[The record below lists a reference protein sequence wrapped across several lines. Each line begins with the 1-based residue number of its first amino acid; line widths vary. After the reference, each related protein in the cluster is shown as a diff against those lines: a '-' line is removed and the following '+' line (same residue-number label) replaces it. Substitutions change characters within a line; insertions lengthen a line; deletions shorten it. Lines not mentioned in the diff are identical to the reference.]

1 MRKYVLISSLSIIG
15 LIILILIYLNVF
27 GIKTNKFNDLIN
39 AKIREIDP
47 KISLKLN
54 NIHFKLNLSEITIKI
69 NTKNTKV
76 YIDNEF
82 IDLTDININLDLIRF
97 IKNDNSIKK
106 IKIITQENSIKNI
119 TNFLNSYK
127 FDIPRFVIFNQIES
141 GNIQAIGNVYFDLKN
156 NNNFTYEITGEIKD
170 TNLNL
175 FNKTYVSNIN
185 FNFNIKDQIFDFD
198 NINLKYDNIDFQSK
212 KISITNIGKNFEVK
226 GDLKN
231 KKGLIKPNTFSKL
244 FNFNLDFLEEK
255 EILMET
261 ENKFSFQIDEKHNVK
276 DLSINSNLKF
286 DKLYFNKT
294 YQNLIFLEDGI
305 VEASF
310 YDKDFTILIDSKYS
324 LLNEKYN
331 NKENENNIKL
341 NIIKEN
347 DKDINVESIIKNKKT
362 KINSKEFTK
371 YFQFDKKFFKD
382 QEIIFGSDSRAS
394 FKIDKNNK
402 IKNLKIE
409 SILNFDKIKID
420 YTSNR
425 LKKRIPNYNNQ
436 IFLSSDHL
444 ELDYSKNKTQIK
456 AKGKYSFNDNFDNFE
471 INIVKEKDKFDF
483 ESYIDLN
490 GNLIIIDEI
499 DYKKEKDLSS
509 TVNVK
514 TNYKKNNDFEFED
527 IILLAGKDKIVLSNL
542 ILSRN
547 FKVKD
552 IDKIELNYLNNNGK
566 QNYIK
571 IFKSKQ
577 NYELIGDH
585 FDGKLLIENLLK
597 GDSNNTFLKIF
608 NNLNSEIILNLDKLY
623 VDNQSYLEK
632 IEGKLIVKNNRIQSG
647 KIDALL
653 NRKNKFSLNLKT
665 NSKNEKITNLFIE
678 KPSPFI
684 NNYKFIKGFDEGNLI
699 YDSIE
704 KNGSSKSTLKI
715 HDFKVKEVP
724 LLAKLLTLASLPALQ
739 GVADLL
745 TGEGIRFDEL
755 EMEYESN
762 NNTTTIREMYAIGPA
777 ISVLMEGYIEKDKLT
792 SLRGTLVPATIIN
805 KIISKIPLLGNILIG
820 QKTGEGV
827 FGVSFKIKGHPNN
840 LKTTV
845 NPVKTLTPRFITRT
859 LEKLKRN

>member
-1 MRKYVLISSLSIIG
+1 MRKYILISSLSIIG
-15 LIILILIYLNVF
+15 LIILILIYLSVY

-39 AKIREIDP
+39 VKIKEIDP

-54 NIHFKLNLSEITIKI
+54 NVYFKLNLSEKTIKI
-69 NTKNTKV
+69 NIKNTKV

-82 IDLTDININLDLIRF
+82 IDLSDIDINLDLIKF
-97 IKNDNSIKK
+97 IRNDNSIKK
-106 IKIITQENSIKNI
+106 IKIISKENSIKNI

-127 FDIPRFVIFNQIES
+127 FNIPRFVIFNQIES
-141 GNIQAIGNVYFDLKN
+141 GNIQAIGNVYFDPKN
-156 NNNFTYEITGEIKD
+156 KNNFTYEITGEIKD

-244 FNFNLDFLEEK
+244 FNFNLDFLEKK

-261 ENKFSFQIDEKHNVK
+261 ENEFSFK
-276 DLSINSNLKF
+276 INSNRSIKDLNLKSRLKF
-286 DKLYFNKT
+286 DEIFSNKK
-294 YQNLIFLEDGI
+294 YQDLIYLEDGVI
-305 VEASF
+305 ETEYSNNNLSIQ
-310 YDKDFTILIDSKYS
+310 ILSKYS
-324 LLNEKYN
+324 FLNEKYN

-341 NIIKEN
+341 NIKKEN
-347 DKDINVESIIKNKKT
+347 DKDINVESFIKNKKT

-371 YFQFDKKFFKD
+371 YFQFEKKFFKN

-394 FKIDKNNK
+394 FKIDKTNK

-444 ELDYSKNKTQIK
+444 ELDYSKNKTEIK

-490 GNLIIIDEI
+490 GSLIIIDEI

-509 TVNVK
+509 TVKVK

-684 NNYKFIKGFDEGNLI
+684 KNYKFIKGFDEGNLV
-699 YDSIE
+699 YDSID
-704 KNGSSKSTLKI
+704 KNGFSKSTLKI
-715 HDFKVKEVP
+715 YDFKVKEVP
-724 LLAKLLTLASLPALQ
+724 LLAKLLTLASLQ
-739 GVADLL
+739 GIADLL
-745 TGEGIRFDEL
+745 TGEGIRFDEF
-755 EMEYESN
+755 EMDYESSKN
-762 NNTTTIREMYAIGPA
+762 LTTIKEMYAIGPA
-777 ISVLMEGYIEKDKLT
+777 ISILMEGYIEKDKLT
-792 SLRGTLVPATIIN
+792 SLRGTLVPATTIN
-805 KIISKIPLLGNILIG
+805 KRISKIPLLGNILIG
-820 QKTGEGV
+820 KKVGEGV
-827 FGVSFKIKGHPNN
+827 FGVSFKIKGQPKN

>member
-1 MRKYVLISSLSIIG
+1 
-15 LIILILIYLNVF
+15 
-27 GIKTNKFNDLIN
+27 
-39 AKIREIDP
+39 
-47 KISLKLN
+47 
-54 NIHFKLNLSEITIKI
+54 
-69 NTKNTKV
+69 
-76 YIDNEF
+76 
-82 IDLTDININLDLIRF
+82 
-97 IKNDNSIKK
+97 
-106 IKIITQENSIKNI
+106 
-119 TNFLNSYK
+119 
-127 FDIPRFVIFNQIES
+127 
-141 GNIQAIGNVYFDLKN
+141 
-156 NNNFTYEITGEIKD
+156 
-170 TNLNL
+170 
-175 FNKTYVSNIN
+175 
-185 FNFNIKDQIFDFD
+185 
-198 NINLKYDNIDFQSK
+198 
-212 KISITNIGKNFEVK
+212 
-226 GDLKN
+226 
-231 KKGLIKPNTFSKL
+231 
-244 FNFNLDFLEEK
+244 LEKK
-255 EILMET
+255 EILMDT
-261 ENKFSFQIDEKHNVK
+261 ENEFSFK
-276 DLSINSNLKF
+276 INSNRSIKDLNLKSRLKF
-286 DKLYFNKT
+286 DEIFSNKI
-294 YQNLIFLEDGI
+294 YQDLIYLKDGVIETEYSHNNLSIQ
-305 VEASF
+305 
-310 YDKDFTILIDSKYS
+310 ILSKYS
-324 LLNEKYN
+324 FLNEKYN

-341 NIIKEN
+341 NIKKEN
-347 DKDINVESIIKNKKT
+347 DKDINVESFIKNKKT

-371 YFQFDKKFFKD
+371 YFQFEKKFFKN

-394 FKIDKNNK
+394 FKIDKTNK

-490 GNLIIIDEI
+490 GSLIIIDEI

-527 IILLAGKDKIVLSNL
+527 IILLAGKDKIALSNL

-684 NNYKFIKGFDEGNLI
+684 KNYKFIKGFDEGNLV
-699 YDSIE
+699 YDSID
-704 KNGSSKSTLKI
+704 KYGFSKSTLKI
-715 HDFKVKEVP
+715 YDFKVKEVP
-724 LLAKLLTLASLPALQ
+724 LLAKLLTLASLQ
-739 GVADLL
+739 GIADLL
-745 TGEGIRFDEL
+745 TGEGIRFDEF
-755 EMEYESN
+755 EMDYESSKN
-762 NNTTTIREMYAIGPA
+762 LTTIKEMYAIGPA
-777 ISVLMEGYIEKDKLT
+777 ISILMEGYIEKDKLT
-792 SLRGTLVPATIIN
+792 SLRGTLVPATTIN
-805 KIISKIPLLGNILIG
+805 KRISKIPLLGNILIG
-820 QKTGEGV
+820 KKVGEGV
-827 FGVSFKIKGHPNN
+827 FGVSFKIKGQPKN

>member
-1 MRKYVLISSLSIIG
+1 MRKYILISSLSIIG
-15 LIILILIYLNVF
+15 LFILILIYLSVY

-39 AKIREIDP
+39 VKIKEIDP

-54 NIHFKLNLSEITIKI
+54 NVYFKLNLSEKTIKI
-69 NTKNTKV
+69 NIKNTKV

-82 IDLTDININLDLIRF
+82 IDLSDIDINLDLIKF
-97 IKNDNSIKK
+97 IRNDNSIKK
-106 IKIITQENSIKNI
+106 IKIISKENSIKNI

-127 FDIPRFVIFNQIES
+127 FNIPRFVIFNQIES
-141 GNIQAIGNVYFDLKN
+141 GNIQAIGNVYFDPKN
-156 NNNFTYEITGEIKD
+156 KNNFTYEITGEIKD

-185 FNFNIKDQIFDFD
+185 LNFNIKDHTFDFD

-261 ENKFSFQIDEKHNVK
+261 ENEFSFK
-276 DLSINSNLKF
+276 INSNRSIKDLNLKSRLKF
-286 DKLYFNKT
+286 DEIFSNKI
-294 YQNLIFLEDGI
+294 YQDLIYLEDGVI
-305 VEASF
+305 ETEYSNNNLSIQ
-310 YDKDFTILIDSKYS
+310 ILSKYS
-324 LLNEKYN
+324 FLNEKYN

-341 NIIKEN
+341 NIKKEN
-347 DKDINVESIIKNKKT
+347 DKDINVESFIKNKKT

-371 YFQFDKKFFKD
+371 YFQFEKKFFKN

-394 FKIDKNNK
+394 FKIDKTNK

-490 GNLIIIDEI
+490 GSLIIIDEI

-509 TVNVK
+509 TVKVK

-684 NNYKFIKGFDEGNLI
+684 KNYKFIKGFDKGNLV
-699 YDSIE
+699 YDSID
-704 KNGSSKSTLKI
+704 KNGFSKSTLKI
-715 HDFKVKEVP
+715 YDFKVKEVP
-724 LLAKLLTLASLPALQ
+724 LLAKLLTLASLQ
-739 GVADLL
+739 GIADLL
-745 TGEGIRFDEL
+745 TGEGIRFDEF
-755 EMEYESN
+755 EMDYESSKN
-762 NNTTTIREMYAIGPA
+762 LTTIKEMYAIGPA
-777 ISVLMEGYIEKDKLT
+777 ISILMEGYIEKDKLT
-792 SLRGTLVPATIIN
+792 SLRGTLVPATTIN
-805 KIISKIPLLGNILIG
+805 KRISKIPLLGNILIG
-820 QKTGEGV
+820 KKVGEGV
-827 FGVSFKIKGHPNN
+827 FGVSFKIKGQPKN

>member
-1 MRKYVLISSLSIIG
+1 MRKYILISSLSIIG
-15 LIILILIYLNVF
+15 LFILILIYLSVY
-27 GIKTNKFNDLIN
+27 GIKTNKFNNLIN
-39 AKIREIDP
+39 VKIKEIDP

-54 NIHFKLNLSEITIKI
+54 NVYFKLNLSEKTIKI
-69 NTKNTKV
+69 NIKNTKV

-82 IDLTDININLDLIRF
+82 IDLSDIDINLDLIKF
-97 IKNDNSIKK
+97 IRNDNSIKK
-106 IKIITQENSIKNI
+106 IKIISKENSIKNI

-127 FDIPRFVIFNQIES
+127 FNIPRFVIFNQIES
-141 GNIQAIGNVYFDLKN
+141 GNIQAIGNVYFDPKN
-156 NNNFTYEITGEIKD
+156 KNNFTYEITGEIKD

-185 FNFNIKDQIFDFD
+185 LNFNIKDHTFDFD

-244 FNFNLDFLEEK
+244 FNFNLDFLEKK

-261 ENKFSFQIDEKHNVK
+261 ENEFSFK
-276 DLSINSNLKF
+276 INSNRSIKDLNLKSRLKF
-286 DKLYFNKT
+286 DEIFSNKK
-294 YQNLIFLEDGI
+294 YQDLIYLEDGVI
-305 VEASF
+305 ETEYSNNNLSIQ
-310 YDKDFTILIDSKYS
+310 ILSKYS
-324 LLNEKYN
+324 FLNEKYN

-341 NIIKEN
+341 NIKKEN
-347 DKDINVESIIKNKKT
+347 DKDINVESFIKNKKT

-371 YFQFDKKFFKD
+371 YFQFEKKFFKN

-394 FKIDKNNK
+394 FKIDKTNK

-490 GNLIIIDEI
+490 GSLIIIDEI

-509 TVNVK
+509 TVKVK

-684 NNYKFIKGFDEGNLI
+684 KNYKFIKGFDEGNLV
-699 YDSIE
+699 YDSID
-704 KNGSSKSTLKI
+704 KNGFSKSTLKI
-715 HDFKVKEVP
+715 YDFKVKEVP
-724 LLAKLLTLASLPALQ
+724 LLAKLLTLASLQ
-739 GVADLL
+739 GIADLL
-745 TGEGIRFDEL
+745 TGEGIRFDEF
-755 EMEYESN
+755 EMDYESSKN
-762 NNTTTIREMYAIGPA
+762 LTTIKEMYAIGPA
-777 ISVLMEGYIEKDKLT
+777 ISILMEGYIEKDKLT
-792 SLRGTLVPATIIN
+792 SLRGTLVPATTIN
-805 KIISKIPLLGNILIG
+805 KRISKIPLLGNILIG
-820 QKTGEGV
+820 KKVGEGV
-827 FGVSFKIKGHPNN
+827 FGVSFKIKGQPKN

>member
-1 MRKYVLISSLSIIG
+1 MRKYILISSLSIIG
-15 LIILILIYLNVF
+15 LFILILIYLSVY
-27 GIKTNKFNDLIN
+27 GIKTNKFNNLIN
-39 AKIREIDP
+39 VKIKEIDP

-54 NIHFKLNLSEITIKI
+54 NVYFKLNLSEKTIKI
-69 NTKNTKV
+69 NIKNTKV

-82 IDLTDININLDLIRF
+82 IDLSDIDINLDF
-97 IKNDNSIKK
+97 IKFIRNDHSIKK
-106 IKIITQENSIKNI
+106 IKIISKENSIKNI

-127 FDIPRFVIFNQIES
+127 FNIPRFVIFNQIES
-141 GNIQAIGNVYFDLKN
+141 GNIQAIGNVYFDPKN
-156 NNNFTYEITGEIKD
+156 KNNFTYEITGEIRD

-185 FNFNIKDQIFDFD
+185 LNFNIKDHTFDFD

-244 FNFNLDFLEEK
+244 FNFNLDFLEKK

-261 ENKFSFQIDEKHNVK
+261 ENEFSFK
-276 DLSINSNLKF
+276 INSNRSIKDLNLKSRLKF
-286 DKLYFNKT
+286 DEIFSNKI
-294 YQNLIFLEDGI
+294 YQDLIYLEDGVI
-305 VEASF
+305 ETEYSNNNLSIQ
-310 YDKDFTILIDSKYS
+310 ILSKYS
-324 LLNEKYN
+324 FLNEKYN

-341 NIIKEN
+341 NIKKEN
-347 DKDINVESIIKNKKT
+347 DKDINVESFIKNKKT

-371 YFQFDKKFFKD
+371 YFQFEKKFFKN

-394 FKIDKNNK
+394 FKIDKTNK

-444 ELDYSKNKTQIK
+444 ELDYSKNKTEIK

-490 GNLIIIDEI
+490 GSLIIIDEI

-527 IILLAGKDKIVLSNL
+527 IILLAGKDKIALSNL

-684 NNYKFIKGFDEGNLI
+684 KNYKFIKGFDEGNLV
-699 YDSIE
+699 YDSID
-704 KNGSSKSTLKI
+704 KNGFSKSTLKI
-715 HDFKVKEVP
+715 YDFKVKEVP
-724 LLAKLLTLASLPALQ
+724 LLAKLLTLASLQ
-739 GVADLL
+739 GIADLL
-745 TGEGIRFDEL
+745 TGEGIRFDEF
-755 EMEYESN
+755 EMDYESSKN
-762 NNTTTIREMYAIGPA
+762 LTTIKEMYAIGPA
-777 ISVLMEGYIEKDKLT
+777 ISILMEGYIEKDKLT
-792 SLRGTLVPATIIN
+792 SLRGTLVPATTIN
-805 KIISKIPLLGNILIG
+805 KRISKIPLLGNILIG
-820 QKTGEGV
+820 KKVGEGV
-827 FGVSFKIKGHPNN
+827 FGVSFKIKGQPKN

>member
-1 MRKYVLISSLSIIG
+1 MRKYILISSLSIIG
-15 LIILILIYLNVF
+15 LIILILIYLSVY

-39 AKIREIDP
+39 VKIKEIDP

-54 NIHFKLNLSEITIKI
+54 NVYFKLNLSEKTIKI
-69 NTKNTKV
+69 NIKNTKV

-82 IDLTDININLDLIRF
+82 IDLSDIDINLDLIKF
-97 IKNDNSIKK
+97 IRNDHSIKK
-106 IKIITQENSIKNI
+106 IKIISKENSIKNI

-127 FDIPRFVIFNQIES
+127 FNIPRFVIFNQIES
-141 GNIQAIGNVYFDLKN
+141 GNIQAIGNVYFDPKN
-156 NNNFTYEITGEIKD
+156 KNNFTYEITGEIKD

-185 FNFNIKDQIFDFD
+185 LNFNIKDHTFDFD

-244 FNFNLDFLEEK
+244 FNFNLDFLEKK

-261 ENKFSFQIDEKHNVK
+261 ENEFSFK
-276 DLSINSNLKF
+276 INSNRSIKDLNLKSRLKF
-286 DKLYFNKT
+286 DEIFSNKI
-294 YQNLIFLEDGI
+294 YQDLIYLEDGVI
-305 VEASF
+305 ETEYSNNNLSIQ
-310 YDKDFTILIDSKYS
+310 ILSKYS
-324 LLNEKYN
+324 FLNEKYN

-341 NIIKEN
+341 NIKKEN
-347 DKDINVESIIKNKKT
+347 DKDINVESFIKNKKT

-371 YFQFDKKFFKD
+371 YFQFEKKFFKN

-394 FKIDKNNK
+394 FKIDKTNK

-490 GNLIIIDEI
+490 GSLIIIDEI

-509 TVNVK
+509 TVKVK

-684 NNYKFIKGFDEGNLI
+684 KNYKFIKGFDEGNLV
-699 YDSIE
+699 YDSID
-704 KNGSSKSTLKI
+704 KNGFSKSTLKI
-715 HDFKVKEVP
+715 YDFKVKEVP
-724 LLAKLLTLASLPALQ
+724 LLAKLLTLASLQ
-739 GVADLL
+739 GIADLL
-745 TGEGIRFDEL
+745 TGEGIRFDEF
-755 EMEYESN
+755 EMDYESSKN
-762 NNTTTIREMYAIGPA
+762 LTTIKEMYAIGPA

>member
-1 MRKYVLISSLSIIG
+1 MRKYILISSLSIIG
-15 LIILILIYLNVF
+15 LFILILIYLSVY
-27 GIKTNKFNDLIN
+27 GIKTNKFNNLIN
-39 AKIREIDP
+39 VKIKEIDP

-54 NIHFKLNLSEITIKI
+54 NVYFKLNLSEKTIKI
-69 NTKNTKV
+69 NIKNTKV

-82 IDLTDININLDLIRF
+82 IDLSDIDINLDF
-97 IKNDNSIKK
+97 IKFIRNDHSIKK
-106 IKIITQENSIKNI
+106 IKIISKENSIKNI

-127 FDIPRFVIFNQIES
+127 FNIPRFVIFNQIES
-141 GNIQAIGNVYFDLKN
+141 GNIQAIGNVYFDPKN
-156 NNNFTYEITGEIKD
+156 KNNFTYEITGEIRD

-185 FNFNIKDQIFDFD
+185 LNFNIKDHTFDFD

-244 FNFNLDFLEEK
+244 FNFNLDFLEKK

-261 ENKFSFQIDEKHNVK
+261 ENEFSFK
-276 DLSINSNLKF
+276 INSNRSIKDLNLKSRLKF
-286 DKLYFNKT
+286 DEIFSNKI
-294 YQNLIFLEDGI
+294 YQDLIYLEDGVI
-305 VEASF
+305 ETEYSNNNLSIQ
-310 YDKDFTILIDSKYS
+310 ILSKYS
-324 LLNEKYN
+324 FLNEKYN

-341 NIIKEN
+341 NIKKEN
-347 DKDINVESIIKNKKT
+347 DRDINVESFIKNKKT

-371 YFQFDKKFFKD
+371 YFQFEKKFFKN

-394 FKIDKNNK
+394 FKIDKTNK

-490 GNLIIIDEI
+490 GSLIIIDEI

-509 TVNVK
+509 TVKVK

-684 NNYKFIKGFDEGNLI
+684 KNYKFIKGFDEGNLV
-699 YDSIE
+699 YDSID
-704 KNGSSKSTLKI
+704 KNGFSKSTLKI
-715 HDFKVKEVP
+715 YDFKVKEVP
-724 LLAKLLTLASLPALQ
+724 LLAKLLTLASLQ
-739 GVADLL
+739 GIADLL
-745 TGEGIRFDEL
+745 TGEGIRFDEF
-755 EMEYESN
+755 EMDYESSKN
-762 NNTTTIREMYAIGPA
+762 LTTIKEMYAIGPA
-777 ISVLMEGYIEKDKLT
+777 ISILMEGYIEKDKLT
-792 SLRGTLVPATIIN
+792 SLRGTLVPATTIN
-805 KIISKIPLLGNILIG
+805 KRISKIPLLGNILIG
-820 QKTGEGV
+820 KKVGEGV
-827 FGVSFKIKGHPNN
+827 FGVSFKIKGPPKN

>member
-1 MRKYVLISSLSIIG
+1 MRKYILISSLSIIG
-15 LIILILIYLNVF
+15 LFILILIYLSVY
-27 GIKTNKFNDLIN
+27 GIKTNKFNNLIN
-39 AKIREIDP
+39 VKIKEIDP

-54 NIHFKLNLSEITIKI
+54 NVYFKLNLSEKTIKI
-69 NTKNTKV
+69 NIKNTKV

-82 IDLTDININLDLIRF
+82 IDLSDIDINLDF
-97 IKNDNSIKK
+97 IKFIRNDHSIKK
-106 IKIITQENSIKNI
+106 IKIISKENSIKNI

-127 FDIPRFVIFNQIES
+127 FNIPRFVIFNQIES
-141 GNIQAIGNVYFDLKN
+141 GNIQAIGNVYFDPKN
-156 NNNFTYEITGEIKD
+156 KNNFTYEITGEIKD

-244 FNFNLDFLEEK
+244 FNFNLDFLEKK

-261 ENKFSFQIDEKHNVK
+261 ENEFSFK
-276 DLSINSNLKF
+276 INSNRSIKDLNLKSRLKF
-286 DKLYFNKT
+286 DEIFSNKI
-294 YQNLIFLEDGI
+294 YQDLIYLEDGVI
-305 VEASF
+305 ETEYSNNNLSIQ
-310 YDKDFTILIDSKYS
+310 ILSKYS
-324 LLNEKYN
+324 FLNEKYN

-341 NIIKEN
+341 NIKKEN
-347 DKDINVESIIKNKKT
+347 DKDINVESFIKNKKT

-371 YFQFDKKFFKD
+371 YFQFEKKFFKN

-394 FKIDKNNK
+394 FKIDKTNK

-490 GNLIIIDEI
+490 GSLIIIDEI

-509 TVNVK
+509 TVKVK

-684 NNYKFIKGFDEGNLI
+684 KNYKFIKGFDEGNLV
-699 YDSIE
+699 YDSID
-704 KNGSSKSTLKI
+704 KYGFSKSTLKI
-715 HDFKVKEVP
+715 YDFKVKEVP
-724 LLAKLLTLASLPALQ
+724 LLAKLLTLASLQ
-739 GVADLL
+739 GIADLL
-745 TGEGIRFDEL
+745 TGEGIRFDEF
-755 EMEYESN
+755 EMDYESSKN
-762 NNTTTIREMYAIGPA
+762 LTTIKEMYAIGPA
-777 ISVLMEGYIEKDKLT
+777 ISILMEGYIEKDKLT
-792 SLRGTLVPATIIN
+792 SLRGTLVPATTIN
-805 KIISKIPLLGNILIG
+805 KRISKIPLLGNILIG
-820 QKTGEGV
+820 KKVGEGV
-827 FGVSFKIKGHPNN
+827 FGVSFKIKGQPKN

>member
-1 MRKYVLISSLSIIG
+1 MRKYILISSLSIIG
-15 LIILILIYLNVF
+15 LFILILIYLSVY
-27 GIKTNKFNDLIN
+27 GIKTNKFNNLIN
-39 AKIREIDP
+39 VKIKEIDP

-54 NIHFKLNLSEITIKI
+54 NVYFKLNLSEKTIKI
-69 NTKNTKV
+69 NIKNTKV

-82 IDLTDININLDLIRF
+82 IDLSDIDINLDF
-97 IKNDNSIKK
+97 IKFIRNDHSIKK
-106 IKIITQENSIKNI
+106 IKIISKENSIKNI

-127 FDIPRFVIFNQIES
+127 FNIPRFVIFNQIES
-141 GNIQAIGNVYFDLKN
+141 GNIQAIGNVYFDPKN
-156 NNNFTYEITGEIKD
+156 KNNFTYEITGEIKD

-185 FNFNIKDQIFDFD
+185 LNFNIKDHTFDFD

-244 FNFNLDFLEEK
+244 FNFNLDFLEKK

-261 ENKFSFQIDEKHNVK
+261 ENEFSFK
-276 DLSINSNLKF
+276 INSNRSIKDLNLKSRLKF
-286 DKLYFNKT
+286 DEIFSNKI
-294 YQNLIFLEDGI
+294 YQDLIYLEDGVI
-305 VEASF
+305 ETEYSNNNLSIQ
-310 YDKDFTILIDSKYS
+310 ILSKYS
-324 LLNEKYN
+324 FLNEKYN

-341 NIIKEN
+341 NIKKEN
-347 DKDINVESIIKNKKT
+347 DKDINVESFIKNKKT

-371 YFQFDKKFFKD
+371 YFQFEKKFFKN

-394 FKIDKNNK
+394 FKIDKTNK

-490 GNLIIIDEI
+490 GSLIIIDEI

-509 TVNVK
+509 TVKVK

-527 IILLAGKDKIVLSNL
+527 IILLAGKDKIALSNL

-632 IEGKLIVKNNRIQSG
+632 IEGQLIVKNNRIQSG

-684 NNYKFIKGFDEGNLI
+684 KNYKFIKGFDEGNLV
-699 YDSIE
+699 YDSID
-704 KNGSSKSTLKI
+704 KNGFSKSTLKI
-715 HDFKVKEVP
+715 YDFKVKEVP
-724 LLAKLLTLASLPALQ
+724 LLAKLLTLASLQ
-739 GVADLL
+739 GIADLL
-745 TGEGIRFDEL
+745 TGEGIRFDEF
-755 EMEYESN
+755 EMDYESSKN
-762 NNTTTIREMYAIGPA
+762 LTTIKEMYAIGPA
-777 ISVLMEGYIEKDKLT
+777 ISILMEGYIEKDKLT
-792 SLRGTLVPATIIN
+792 SLRGTLVPATTIN
-805 KIISKIPLLGNILIG
+805 KTISKIPLLGNILVGKKI
-820 QKTGEGV
+820 GEGV
-827 FGVSFKIKGHPNN
+827 FGVSFKIKGPPKN

>member
-1 MRKYVLISSLSIIG
+1 MRKYILISSLSIIG
-15 LIILILIYLNVF
+15 LFILILIYLNVY

-69 NTKNTKV
+69 NIKNTKV

-82 IDLTDININLDLIRF
+82 IDLSDIDINLDF
-97 IKNDNSIKK
+97 IKFIRNDHSIKK
-106 IKIITQENSIKNI
+106 IKIISKENSIKNI

-127 FDIPRFVIFNQIES
+127 FNIPRFVIFNQIES
-141 GNIQAIGNVYFDLKN
+141 GNIQAIGNVYFDPKN
-156 NNNFTYEITGEIKD
+156 KNNFTYEITGEIRD

-185 FNFNIKDQIFDFD
+185 LNFNIKDHTFDFD

-244 FNFNLDFLEEK
+244 FNFNLDFLEKK

-261 ENKFSFQIDEKHNVK
+261 ENEFSFK
-276 DLSINSNLKF
+276 INSNRSIKDLNLKSRLKF
-286 DKLYFNKT
+286 DEIFSNKI
-294 YQNLIFLEDGI
+294 YQDLIYLEDGVI
-305 VEASF
+305 ETEYSNNNLSIQ
-310 YDKDFTILIDSKYS
+310 ILSKYS
-324 LLNEKYN
+324 FLNEKYN

-341 NIIKEN
+341 NIKKEN
-347 DKDINVESIIKNKKT
+347 DKDINVESFIKNKKT

-371 YFQFDKKFFKD
+371 YFQFEKKFFKN

-394 FKIDKNNK
+394 FKIDKTNK

-490 GNLIIIDEI
+490 GSLIIIDEI

-509 TVNVK
+509 TVKVK

-527 IILLAGKDKIVLSNL
+527 IILLAGKDKIALSNL

-632 IEGKLIVKNNRIQSG
+632 IEGQLIVKNNRIQSG

-684 NNYKFIKGFDEGNLI
+684 KNYKFIKGFDEGNLV
-699 YDSIE
+699 YDSID
-704 KNGSSKSTLKI
+704 KNGFSKSTLI
-715 HDFKVKEVP
+715 IYDFKVKEVP
-724 LLAKLLTLASLPALQ
+724 LLAKLLTLASLQ
-739 GVADLL
+739 GIADLL
-745 TGEGIRFDEL
+745 TGEGIRFDEF
-755 EMEYESN
+755 EMDYESSKN
-762 NNTTTIREMYAIGPA
+762 LTTIKEMYAIGPA
-777 ISVLMEGYIEKDKLT
+777 ISILMEGYIEKDKLT
-792 SLRGTLVPATIIN
+792 SLRGTLVPATTIN
-805 KIISKIPLLGNILIG
+805 KRISKIPLLGNILIG
-820 QKTGEGV
+820 KKVGEGV
-827 FGVSFKIKGHPNN
+827 FGVSFKIKGQPKN

-859 LEKLKRN
+859 LEKLKKN

>member
-1 MRKYVLISSLSIIG
+1 MRKYILISSLSIIG
-15 LIILILIYLNVF
+15 LFILILIYLSVY
-27 GIKTNKFNDLIN
+27 GIKTNKFNNLIN
-39 AKIREIDP
+39 VKIKEIDP

-54 NIHFKLNLSEITIKI
+54 NVYFKLNLSEKTIKI
-69 NTKNTKV
+69 NIKNTKV

-82 IDLTDININLDLIRF
+82 IDLSDIDINLDLIKF
-97 IKNDNSIKK
+97 IRNDNSIKK
-106 IKIITQENSIKNI
+106 IKIISQENSIKNI

-127 FDIPRFVIFNQIES
+127 FNIPRFVIFNQIES
-141 GNIQAIGNVYFDLKN
+141 GNIQAIGNVYFDPKN
-156 NNNFTYEITGEIKD
+156 KNNFTYEITGEIKD

-185 FNFNIKDQIFDFD
+185 LNFNIKDHTFDFD

-244 FNFNLDFLEEK
+244 FNFNLDFLEKK

-261 ENKFSFQIDEKHNVK
+261 ENEFSFK
-276 DLSINSNLKF
+276 INSNRSIKDLNLKSRLKF
-286 DKLYFNKT
+286 DEIFSNKI
-294 YQNLIFLEDGI
+294 YQDLIYLEDGVI
-305 VEASF
+305 ETEYSNNNLSIQ
-310 YDKDFTILIDSKYS
+310 ILSKYS
-324 LLNEKYN
+324 FLNEKYN

-341 NIIKEN
+341 NIKKEN
-347 DKDINVESIIKNKKT
+347 DKDINVESFIKNKKT

-371 YFQFDKKFFKD
+371 YFQFEKKFFKN

-394 FKIDKNNK
+394 FKIDKTNK

-490 GNLIIIDEI
+490 GSLIIIDEI

-509 TVNVK
+509 TVKVK

-684 NNYKFIKGFDEGNLI
+684 KNYKFIKGFDEGNLV
-699 YDSIE
+699 YDSID
-704 KNGSSKSTLKI
+704 KNGFSKSTLKI
-715 HDFKVKEVP
+715 YDFKVKEVP
-724 LLAKLLTLASLPALQ
+724 LLAKLLTLASLQ
-739 GVADLL
+739 GIADLL
-745 TGEGIRFDEL
+745 TGEGIRFDEF
-755 EMEYESN
+755 EMDYESSKN
-762 NNTTTIREMYAIGPA
+762 LTTIKEMYAIGPA
-777 ISVLMEGYIEKDKLT
+777 ISILMEGYIEKDKLT
-792 SLRGTLVPATIIN
+792 SLRGTLVPATTIN
-805 KIISKIPLLGNILIG
+805 KRISKIPLLGNILIG
-820 QKTGEGV
+820 KKVGEGV
-827 FGVSFKIKGHPNN
+827 FGVSFKIKGQPKN

-845 NPVKTLTPRFITRT
+845 NPIKTLTPRFITRT

>member
-1 MRKYVLISSLSIIG
+1 MRKYILISSLSIIG
-15 LIILILIYLNVF
+15 LFILILIYLSVY
-27 GIKTNKFNDLIN
+27 GIKTNKFNNLIN
-39 AKIREIDP
+39 VKIKEIDP

-54 NIHFKLNLSEITIKI
+54 NVYFKLNLSEKTIKI
-69 NTKNTKV
+69 NIKNTKV

-82 IDLTDININLDLIRF
+82 IDLSDIDINLDF
-97 IKNDNSIKK
+97 IKFIRNDHSIKK
-106 IKIITQENSIKNI
+106 IKIISKENSIKNI

-127 FDIPRFVIFNQIES
+127 FNIPRFVIFNQIES
-141 GNIQAIGNVYFDLKN
+141 GNIQAIGNVYFDPKN
-156 NNNFTYEITGEIKD
+156 KNNFTYEITGEIKD

-185 FNFNIKDQIFDFD
+185 LNFNIKDHTFDFD

-244 FNFNLDFLEEK
+244 FNFNLDFLEKK

-261 ENKFSFQIDEKHNVK
+261 ENEFSFK
-276 DLSINSNLKF
+276 INSNRSIKDLNLKSRLKF
-286 DKLYFNKT
+286 DEIFSNKK
-294 YQNLIFLEDGI
+294 YQDLIYLEDGVI
-305 VEASF
+305 ETEYSNNNLSIQ
-310 YDKDFTILIDSKYS
+310 ILSKYS
-324 LLNEKYN
+324 FLNEKYN

-341 NIIKEN
+341 NIKKEN
-347 DKDINVESIIKNKKT
+347 DKDINVESFIKNKKT

-371 YFQFDKKFFKD
+371 YFQFEKKFFKN

-394 FKIDKNNK
+394 FKIDKTNK

-490 GNLIIIDEI
+490 GSLIIIDEI

-509 TVNVK
+509 TVKVK

-684 NNYKFIKGFDEGNLI
+684 KNYKFIKGFDEGNLV
-699 YDSIE
+699 YDSID
-704 KNGSSKSTLKI
+704 KNGFSKSTLKI
-715 HDFKVKEVP
+715 YDFKVKEVP
-724 LLAKLLTLASLPALQ
+724 LLAKLLTLASLQ
-739 GVADLL
+739 GIADLL
-745 TGEGIRFDEL
+745 TGEGIRFDDF
-755 EMEYESN
+755 EMYYENSKN
-762 NNTTTIREMYAIGPA
+762 LTTIKEMYAIGPA
-777 ISVLMEGYIEKDKLT
+777 ISILMEGYIEKDKLT
-792 SLRGTLVPATIIN
+792 SLRGTLVPATTIN
-805 KIISKIPLLGNILIG
+805 KRISKIPLLGNILIG
-820 QKTGEGV
+820 KKVGEGV
-827 FGVSFKIKGHPNN
+827 FGVSFKIKGPPKN

>member
-1 MRKYVLISSLSIIG
+1 MRKYILISSLSIIG
-15 LIILILIYLNVF
+15 LFILILIYLSVY
-27 GIKTNKFNDLIN
+27 GIKTNKFNNLIN
-39 AKIREIDP
+39 VKIKEIDP

-54 NIHFKLNLSEITIKI
+54 NVYFKLNLSEKTIKI
-69 NTKNTKV
+69 NIKNTKV

-82 IDLTDININLDLIRF
+82 IDLSDIDINLDF
-97 IKNDNSIKK
+97 IKFIRNDHSIKK
-106 IKIITQENSIKNI
+106 IKIISKENSIKNI

-127 FDIPRFVIFNQIES
+127 FNIPRFVIFNQIES
-141 GNIQAIGNVYFDLKN
+141 GNIQAIGNVYFDPKN
-156 NNNFTYEITGEIKD
+156 KNNFTYEITGEIRD

-185 FNFNIKDQIFDFD
+185 LNFNIKDHTFDFD

-244 FNFNLDFLEEK
+244 FNFNLDFLEKK

-261 ENKFSFQIDEKHNVK
+261 ENEFSFK
-276 DLSINSNLKF
+276 INSNRSIKDLNLKSRLKF
-286 DKLYFNKT
+286 DEIFSNKI
-294 YQNLIFLEDGI
+294 YQDLIYLKDGVIETEYSNNNLSIQ
-305 VEASF
+305 
-310 YDKDFTILIDSKYS
+310 ILSKYS
-324 LLNEKYN
+324 FLNEKYN

-341 NIIKEN
+341 NIKKEN
-347 DKDINVESIIKNKKT
+347 DKDINVESFIKNKKT

-371 YFQFDKKFFKD
+371 YFQFEKKFFKN

-394 FKIDKNNK
+394 FKIDKTNK

-499 DYKKEKDLSS
+499 DYKKEKGISS
-509 TVNVK
+509 TVKVK

-527 IILLAGKDKIVLSNL
+527 IILLAGKDKIALSNL

-623 VDNQSYLEK
+623 IDNQSYLEK

-653 NRKNKFSLNLKT
+653 DKKNKFSLNLKT

-684 NNYKFIKGFDEGNLI
+684 KNYKFIKGFDEGNLV
-699 YDSIE
+699 YDSID
-704 KNGSSKSTLKI
+704 KNGFSKSTLKI
-715 HDFKVKEVP
+715 YDFKVKEVP
-724 LLAKLLTLASLPALQ
+724 LLAKLLTLASLQ
-739 GVADLL
+739 GIADLL
-745 TGEGIRFDEL
+745 TGEGIRFDEF
-755 EMEYESN
+755 EMDYESSKN
-762 NNTTTIREMYAIGPA
+762 LTTIKEMYAIGPA
-777 ISVLMEGYIEKDKLT
+777 ISILMEGYIEKDKLT
-792 SLRGTLVPATIIN
+792 SLRGTLVPATTIN
-805 KIISKIPLLGNILIG
+805 KRISKIPLLGNILIG
-820 QKTGEGV
+820 KKVGEGV
-827 FGVSFKIKGHPNN
+827 FGVSFKIKGQPKN

-859 LEKLKRN
+859 LEKLKKN

>member
-1 MRKYVLISSLSIIG
+1 MRKYILISSLSIIG
-15 LIILILIYLNVF
+15 LFILILIYLSVY
-27 GIKTNKFNDLIN
+27 GIKTNKFNNLIN
-39 AKIREIDP
+39 VKIKEIDP
-47 KISLKLN
+47 KISLKLSN
-54 NIHFKLNLSEITIKI
+54 VYFKLNLSEKAIKI
-69 NTKNTKV
+69 NIKNTKV

-82 IDLTDININLDLIRF
+82 IDLSDIDINLDF
-97 IKNDNSIKK
+97 IKFIRNDHSIKK
-106 IKIITQENSIKNI
+106 IKIISKENSIKNI

-127 FDIPRFVIFNQIES
+127 FNIPRFVIFNQIES
-141 GNIQAIGNVYFDLKN
+141 GNIQAIGNVYFDPKN
-156 NNNFTYEITGEIKD
+156 KNNFTYEITGEIKD

-185 FNFNIKDQIFDFD
+185 LNFNIKDQIFDFD

-244 FNFNLDFLEEK
+244 FNFNLDFLEKK

-261 ENKFSFQIDEKHNVK
+261 ENEFSFK
-276 DLSINSNLKF
+276 INSNRSIKDLNLKSRMKF
-286 DKLYFNKT
+286 DEIFSNKI
-294 YQNLIFLEDGI
+294 YQDLIYLKDGVIETEYSNNNLSIQ
-305 VEASF
+305 
-310 YDKDFTILIDSKYS
+310 ILSKYS
-324 LLNEKYN
+324 FLNEKYN

-341 NIIKEN
+341 NIKKEN
-347 DKDINVESIIKNKKT
+347 DKDINVESFIKNKKT

-371 YFQFDKKFFKD
+371 YFQFEKKFFKN

-394 FKIDKNNK
+394 FKIDKTNK

-490 GNLIIIDEI
+490 GSLIIIDEI

-509 TVNVK
+509 TVKVK

-632 IEGKLIVKNNRIQSG
+632 IEGQLIVKNNRIQSG

-684 NNYKFIKGFDEGNLI
+684 KNYKFIKGFDEGNLV
-699 YDSIE
+699 YDSID
-704 KNGSSKSTLKI
+704 KNGFSKSTLKI
-715 HDFKVKEVP
+715 YDFKVKEVP
-724 LLAKLLTLASLPALQ
+724 LLAKLLTLASLQ
-739 GVADLL
+739 GIADLL
-745 TGEGIRFDEL
+745 TGEGIRFDEF
-755 EMEYESN
+755 EMDYESSKN
-762 NNTTTIREMYAIGPA
+762 LTTIKEMYAIGPA
-777 ISVLMEGYIEKDKLT
+777 ISILMEGYIEKDKLT
-792 SLRGTLVPATIIN
+792 SLRGTLVPATTIN
-805 KIISKIPLLGNILIG
+805 KRISKIPLLGNILIG
-820 QKTGEGV
+820 KKVGEGV
-827 FGVSFKIKGHPNN
+827 FGVSFKIKGQPKN

>member
-1 MRKYVLISSLSIIG
+1 MRKYILISSLSIIG
-15 LIILILIYLNVF
+15 LFILILIYLSVY
-27 GIKTNKFNDLIN
+27 GIKTNKFNNLIN
-39 AKIREIDP
+39 VKIKEIDP

-54 NIHFKLNLSEITIKI
+54 NVYFKLNLSEKTIKI
-69 NTKNTKV
+69 NIKNTKV

-82 IDLTDININLDLIRF
+82 IDLSDIDINLDF
-97 IKNDNSIKK
+97 IKFIRNDHSIKK
-106 IKIITQENSIKNI
+106 IKIISKENSIKNI

-127 FDIPRFVIFNQIES
+127 FNIPRFVIFNQIES
-141 GNIQAIGNVYFDLKN
+141 GNIQAIGNVYFDPKN
-156 NNNFTYEITGEIKD
+156 KNNFTYEITGEIRD

-185 FNFNIKDQIFDFD
+185 LNFNIKDHTFDFD

-244 FNFNLDFLEEK
+244 FNFNLDFLEKK

-261 ENKFSFQIDEKHNVK
+261 ENEFSFK
-276 DLSINSNLKF
+276 INSNRSIKDLNLKSRMKF
-286 DKLYFNKT
+286 DEIFSNKI
-294 YQNLIFLEDGI
+294 YQDLIYLKDGVIETEYSNNNLSIQ
-305 VEASF
+305 
-310 YDKDFTILIDSKYS
+310 ILSKYS
-324 LLNEKYN
+324 FLNEKYN

-341 NIIKEN
+341 NIKKEN
-347 DKDINVESIIKNKKT
+347 DKDINVESFIKNKKT

-371 YFQFDKKFFKD
+371 YFQFEKKFFKN

-394 FKIDKNNK
+394 FKIDKTNK

-490 GNLIIIDEI
+490 GSLIIIDEI

-684 NNYKFIKGFDEGNLI
+684 KNYKFIKGFDEGNLV
-699 YDSIE
+699 YDSID
-704 KNGSSKSTLKI
+704 KNGFSKSTLKI
-715 HDFKVKEVP
+715 YDFKVKEVP
-724 LLAKLLTLASLPALQ
+724 LLAKLLTLASLQ
-739 GVADLL
+739 GIADLL
-745 TGEGIRFDEL
+745 TGEGIRFDEF
-755 EMEYESN
+755 EMDYESSKN
-762 NNTTTIREMYAIGPA
+762 LTTIKEMYAIGPA
-777 ISVLMEGYIEKDKLT
+777 ISILMEGYIEKDKLT
-792 SLRGTLVPATIIN
+792 SLRGTLVPATTIN
-805 KIISKIPLLGNILIG
+805 KRISKIPLLGNILIG
-820 QKTGEGV
+820 KKVGEGV
-827 FGVSFKIKGHPNN
+827 FGVSFKIKGQPKN

>member
-1 MRKYVLISSLSIIG
+1 MRKYILISSLSIIG
-15 LIILILIYLNVF
+15 LFILILIYLSVY
-27 GIKTNKFNDLIN
+27 GIKTNKFNNLIN
-39 AKIREIDP
+39 VKIKEIDP

-54 NIHFKLNLSEITIKI
+54 NVYFKLNLSEKTIKI
-69 NTKNTKV
+69 NIKNTKV

-82 IDLTDININLDLIRF
+82 IDLSDIDINLDF
-97 IKNDNSIKK
+97 IKFIRNDHSIKK
-106 IKIITQENSIKNI
+106 IKIISKENSIKNI

-127 FDIPRFVIFNQIES
+127 FNIPRFVIFNQIES
-141 GNIQAIGNVYFDLKN
+141 GNIQAIGNVYFDPKN
-156 NNNFTYEITGEIKD
+156 KNNFTYEITGEIKD

-185 FNFNIKDQIFDFD
+185 LNFNIKDHTFDFD

-244 FNFNLDFLEEK
+244 FNFNLDFLEKK

-261 ENKFSFQIDEKHNVK
+261 ENEFSFK
-276 DLSINSNLKF
+276 INSNRSIKDLNLKSRLKF
-286 DKLYFNKT
+286 DEIFSNKI
-294 YQNLIFLEDGI
+294 YQDLIYLEDGVI
-305 VEASF
+305 ETEYSNNNLSIQ
-310 YDKDFTILIDSKYS
+310 ILSKYS
-324 LLNEKYN
+324 FLNEKYN

-341 NIIKEN
+341 NIKKEN
-347 DKDINVESIIKNKKT
+347 DKDINVESFIKNKKT

-371 YFQFDKKFFKD
+371 YFQFEKKFFKN

-394 FKIDKNNK
+394 FKIDKTNK

-490 GNLIIIDEI
+490 GSLIIIDEI

-684 NNYKFIKGFDEGNLI
+684 KNYKFIKGFDEGNLV
-699 YDSIE
+699 YDSID
-704 KNGSSKSTLKI
+704 KNGFSKSTLKI
-715 HDFKVKEVP
+715 YDFKVKEVP
-724 LLAKLLTLASLPALQ
+724 LLAKLLTLASLQ
-739 GVADLL
+739 GIADLL
-745 TGEGIRFDEL
+745 TGEGIRFDEF
-755 EMEYESN
+755 EMDYESSKN
-762 NNTTTIREMYAIGPA
+762 LTTIKEMYAIGPA
-777 ISVLMEGYIEKDKLT
+777 ISILMEGYIEKDKLT
-792 SLRGTLVPATIIN
+792 SLRGTLVPATTIN
-805 KIISKIPLLGNILIG
+805 KRISKIPLLGNILIG
-820 QKTGEGV
+820 KKVGEGV
-827 FGVSFKIKGHPNN
+827 FGVSFKIKGPPKN

>member
-1 MRKYVLISSLSIIG
+1 MRKYILISSLSIIG
-15 LIILILIYLNVF
+15 LIILILIYLSVY

-39 AKIREIDP
+39 VKIKEIDP

-54 NIHFKLNLSEITIKI
+54 NVYFKLNLSEKTIKI
-69 NTKNTKV
+69 NIKNTKV

-82 IDLTDININLDLIRF
+82 IDLSDIDINLDF
-97 IKNDNSIKK
+97 IKFIRNDHSIKK
-106 IKIITQENSIKNI
+106 IKIISKENSIKNI

-127 FDIPRFVIFNQIES
+127 FNIPRFVIFNQIES

-156 NNNFTYEITGEIKD
+156 KNNFTYEITGEIKD

-185 FNFNIKDQIFDFD
+185 LNFNIKDHTFDFD

-244 FNFNLDFLEEK
+244 FNFNLDFLEKK

-261 ENKFSFQIDEKHNVK
+261 ENEFSFK
-276 DLSINSNLKF
+276 INSNRSIKDLNLKSRLKF
-286 DKLYFNKT
+286 DEIFSNKI
-294 YQNLIFLEDGI
+294 YQDLIYLKDGVIETEYSNNNLSIQ
-305 VEASF
+305 
-310 YDKDFTILIDSKYS
+310 ILSKYS
-324 LLNEKYN
+324 FLNEKYN

-341 NIIKEN
+341 NIKKEN
-347 DKDINVESIIKNKKT
+347 DKDINVESFIKNKKT

-371 YFQFDKKFFKD
+371 YFQFEKKFFKN

-394 FKIDKNNK
+394 FKIDKTNK

-490 GNLIIIDEI
+490 GSLIIIDEI

-509 TVNVK
+509 TVKVK

-684 NNYKFIKGFDEGNLI
+684 KNYKFIKGFDEGNLV
-699 YDSIE
+699 YDSID
-704 KNGSSKSTLKI
+704 KNGFSKSTLKI
-715 HDFKVKEVP
+715 YDFKVKEVP
-724 LLAKLLTLASLPALQ
+724 LLAKLLTLASLQ
-739 GVADLL
+739 GIADLL
-745 TGEGIRFDEL
+745 TGEGIRFDEF
-755 EMEYESN
+755 EMDYESSKN
-762 NNTTTIREMYAIGPA
+762 LTTIKEMYAIGPA
-777 ISVLMEGYIEKDKLT
+777 ISILMEGYIEKDKLT
-792 SLRGTLVPATIIN
+792 SLRGTLVPATTIN
-805 KIISKIPLLGNILIG
+805 KRISKIPLLGNILIG
-820 QKTGEGV
+820 KKVGEGV
-827 FGVSFKIKGHPNN
+827 FGVSFKIKGQPKN

>member
-1 MRKYVLISSLSIIG
+1 MRKYILISSLSIIG
-15 LIILILIYLNVF
+15 LFILILIYLSVY
-27 GIKTNKFNDLIN
+27 GIKTNKFNNLIN
-39 AKIREIDP
+39 VKIKEIDP

-54 NIHFKLNLSEITIKI
+54 NVYFKLNLSEKTIKI
-69 NTKNTKV
+69 NIKNTKV

-82 IDLTDININLDLIRF
+82 IDLSDIDINLDF
-97 IKNDNSIKK
+97 IKFIRNDHSIKK
-106 IKIITQENSIKNI
+106 IKIISKENSIKNI

-127 FDIPRFVIFNQIES
+127 FNIPRFVIFNQIES
-141 GNIQAIGNVYFDLKN
+141 GNIQAIGNVYFDPKN
-156 NNNFTYEITGEIKD
+156 KNNFTYEITGEIKD

-185 FNFNIKDQIFDFD
+185 LNFNIKDHTFDFD

-244 FNFNLDFLEEK
+244 FNFNLDFLEKK

-261 ENKFSFQIDEKHNVK
+261 ENEFSFR
-276 DLSINSNLKF
+276 INSNRSIKDLNLKSRLKF
-286 DKLYFNKT
+286 DEIFSNKI
-294 YQNLIFLEDGI
+294 YQDLIYLEDGVI
-305 VEASF
+305 ETEYSNNNLSIQ
-310 YDKDFTILIDSKYS
+310 ILSKYS
-324 LLNEKYN
+324 FLNEKYN

-341 NIIKEN
+341 NIKKEN
-347 DKDINVESIIKNKKT
+347 DKDINVESFIKNKKT

-394 FKIDKNNK
+394 FKIDKTNK

-490 GNLIIIDEI
+490 GSLIIIDEI

-684 NNYKFIKGFDEGNLI
+684 KNYKFIKGFDEGNLV
-699 YDSIE
+699 YDSID
-704 KNGSSKSTLKI
+704 KNGFSKSTLKI
-715 HDFKVKEVP
+715 YDFKVKEVP
-724 LLAKLLTLASLPALQ
+724 LLAKLLTLASLQ
-739 GVADLL
+739 GIADLL
-745 TGEGIRFDEL
+745 TGEGIRFDEF
-755 EMEYESN
+755 EMDYESSKN
-762 NNTTTIREMYAIGPA
+762 LTTIKEMYAIGPA
-777 ISVLMEGYIEKDKLT
+777 ISILMEGYIEKDKLT
-792 SLRGTLVPATIIN
+792 SLRGTLVPATTIN
-805 KIISKIPLLGNILIG
+805 KTISKIPLLGNILVGKKI
-820 QKTGEGV
+820 GEGV
-827 FGVSFKIKGHPNN
+827 FGVSFKIKGPPKN

>member
-1 MRKYVLISSLSIIG
+1 MRKYILISSLSIIG
-15 LIILILIYLNVF
+15 LFILILIYLSVY
-27 GIKTNKFNDLIN
+27 GIKTNKFNNLIN
-39 AKIREIDP
+39 VKIKEIDP

-54 NIHFKLNLSEITIKI
+54 NVYFKLNLSEKTIKI
-69 NTKNTKV
+69 NIKNTKV

-82 IDLTDININLDLIRF
+82 IDLSDIDINLDF
-97 IKNDNSIKK
+97 IKFIRNDHSIKK
-106 IKIITQENSIKNI
+106 IKIISKENSIKNI

-127 FDIPRFVIFNQIES
+127 FNIPRFVIFNQIES
-141 GNIQAIGNVYFDLKN
+141 GNIQAIGNVYFDPKN
-156 NNNFTYEITGEIKD
+156 KNNFTYEITGEIKD

-231 KKGLIKPNTFSKL
+231 KKGLIKPNTFTKL
-244 FNFNLDFLEEK
+244 FNFNLDFLEKK

-261 ENKFSFQIDEKHNVK
+261 ENEFSFKINSSRSIK
-276 DLSINSNLKF
+276 DLNLKSRLKF
-286 DKLYFNKT
+286 DEIFSNKI
-294 YQNLIFLEDGI
+294 YQDLIYLEDGVI
-305 VEASF
+305 ETEYSNNNLSIQ
-310 YDKDFTILIDSKYS
+310 ILSKYS
-324 LLNEKYN
+324 FLNEKYN

-341 NIIKEN
+341 NIKKEN
-347 DKDINVESIIKNKKT
+347 DKDINVESFIKNKKT

-371 YFQFDKKFFKD
+371 YFQFEKKFFKN

-394 FKIDKNNK
+394 FKIDKTNK

-490 GNLIIIDEI
+490 GSLIIIDEI

-509 TVNVK
+509 TVKVK

-684 NNYKFIKGFDEGNLI
+684 KNYKFIKGFDEGNLV
-699 YDSIE
+699 YDSID
-704 KNGSSKSTLKI
+704 KNGFSKSTLKI
-715 HDFKVKEVP
+715 YDFKVKEVP
-724 LLAKLLTLASLPALQ
+724 LLAKLLTLASLQ
-739 GVADLL
+739 GIADLL
-745 TGEGIRFDEL
+745 TGEGIRFDEF
-755 EMEYESN
+755 EMDYESSKN
-762 NNTTTIREMYAIGPA
+762 LTTIKEMYAIGPA
-777 ISVLMEGYIEKDKLT
+777 ISILMEGYIEKDKLT
-792 SLRGTLVPATIIN
+792 SLRGTLVPATTIN
-805 KIISKIPLLGNILIG
+805 KTISKIPLLGNILIG
-820 QKTGEGV
+820 KKIGEGM
-827 FGVSFKIKGHPNN
+827 FGVSFKIKGPPKN

>member
-1 MRKYVLISSLSIIG
+1 MRKYILISSLSIIG
-15 LIILILIYLNVF
+15 LFILILIYLSVY
-27 GIKTNKFNDLIN
+27 GIKTNKFNNLIN
-39 AKIREIDP
+39 VKIKEIDP

-54 NIHFKLNLSEITIKI
+54 NVYFKLNLSEKTIKI
-69 NTKNTKV
+69 NIKNTKV

-82 IDLTDININLDLIRF
+82 IDLSDIDINLDLIKF
-97 IKNDNSIKK
+97 IRNDNSIKK
-106 IKIITQENSIKNI
+106 IKIISKENSIKNI

-127 FDIPRFVIFNQIES
+127 FNIPRFVIFNQIES
-141 GNIQAIGNVYFDLKN
+141 GNIQAIGNVYFDPKN
-156 NNNFTYEITGEIKD
+156 KNNFTYEITGEIKD

-185 FNFNIKDQIFDFD
+185 LNFNIKDHTFDFD

-244 FNFNLDFLEEK
+244 FNFNLDFLEKK

-261 ENKFSFQIDEKHNVK
+261 ENEFSFK
-276 DLSINSNLKF
+276 INSNHSIKDLNLKSRLKF
-286 DKLYFNKT
+286 DKIFSNKK

-305 VEASF
+305 VEAAF
-310 YDKDFTILIDSKYS
+310 YDQNFTILIDSKYS
-324 LLNEKYN
+324 FLNEKYN

-341 NIIKEN
+341 NIKKEN
-347 DKDINVESIIKNKKT
+347 DKDINVESFIKNKKT

-371 YFQFDKKFFKD
+371 YFQFEKKFFKN

-394 FKIDKNNK
+394 FKIDKTNK

-444 ELDYSKNKTQIK
+444 ELDYSKNKTEIK

-483 ESYIDLN
+483 DSYIDLN
-490 GNLIIIDEI
+490 GSLIIIDEI

-653 NRKNKFSLNLKT
+653 DKKNKFSLNLKT

-684 NNYKFIKGFDEGNLI
+684 KNYKFIKGFDEGNLV
-699 YDSIE
+699 YDSID
-704 KNGSSKSTLKI
+704 KYGFSKSTLKI
-715 HDFKVKEVP
+715 YDFKVKEVP
-724 LLAKLLTLASLPALQ
+724 LLAKLLTLASLQ
-739 GVADLL
+739 GIADLL
-745 TGEGIRFDEL
+745 TGEGIRFDEF
-755 EMEYESN
+755 EMDYESSKN
-762 NNTTTIREMYAIGPA
+762 LTTIKEMYAIGPA
-777 ISVLMEGYIEKDKLT
+777 ISILMEGYIEKDKLT
-792 SLRGTLVPATIIN
+792 SLRGTLVPATTIN
-805 KIISKIPLLGNILIG
+805 KTISKIPLLGNILVGKKI
-820 QKTGEGV
+820 GEGV
-827 FGVSFKIKGHPNN
+827 FGVSFKIKGQPKN

>member
-1 MRKYVLISSLSIIG
+1 MRKYILISSLSIIG
-15 LIILILIYLNVF
+15 LFILILIYLSVY
-27 GIKTNKFNDLIN
+27 GIKTNKFNNLIN
-39 AKIREIDP
+39 VKIKEIDP

-54 NIHFKLNLSEITIKI
+54 NVYFKLNLSEKTIKI
-69 NTKNTKV
+69 NIKNTKV

-82 IDLTDININLDLIRF
+82 IDLSDIDINLDLIKF
-97 IKNDNSIKK
+97 IRNDNSIKK
-106 IKIITQENSIKNI
+106 IKIISKENSIKNI

-127 FDIPRFVIFNQIES
+127 FNIPRFVIFNQIES
-141 GNIQAIGNVYFDLKN
+141 GNIQAIGNVYFDPTNK
-156 NNNFTYEITGEIKD
+156 NNFTYEITGEIRD

-185 FNFNIKDQIFDFD
+185 LNFNIKDHTFDFD
-198 NINLKYDNIDFQSK
+198 NINLKYDNVDFQSK

-244 FNFNLDFLEEK
+244 FNFNLDFLEKK

-261 ENKFSFQIDEKHNVK
+261 ENEFSFKINSSRSIK
-276 DLSINSNLKF
+276 DLNLKSRLKF
-286 DKLYFNKT
+286 DEIFSNKI
-294 YQNLIFLEDGI
+294 YQDLIYLKDGVIETEYSNNNLSIQ
-305 VEASF
+305 
-310 YDKDFTILIDSKYS
+310 ILSKYS
-324 LLNEKYN
+324 FLNEKYN

-341 NIIKEN
+341 NIKKEN
-347 DKDINVESIIKNKKT
+347 DKDINVESFIKNKKT

-371 YFQFDKKFFKD
+371 YFQFEKKFFKN

-394 FKIDKNNK
+394 FKIDKTNK

-490 GNLIIIDEI
+490 GSLIIIDEI

-509 TVNVK
+509 TVKVK

-566 QNYIK
+566 QNNIK

-684 NNYKFIKGFDEGNLI
+684 KNYKFIKGFDEGNLV
-699 YDSIE
+699 YDSID
-704 KNGSSKSTLKI
+704 KNGFSKSTLKI
-715 HDFKVKEVP
+715 YDFKVKEVP
-724 LLAKLLTLASLPALQ
+724 LLAKLLTLASLQ
-739 GVADLL
+739 GIADLL
-745 TGEGIRFDEL
+745 TGEGIRFDEF
-755 EMEYESN
+755 EMDYESSKN
-762 NNTTTIREMYAIGPA
+762 LTTIKEMYAIGPA
-777 ISVLMEGYIEKDKLT
+777 ISILMEGYIEKDKLT
-792 SLRGTLVPATIIN
+792 SLRGTLVPATTIN
-805 KIISKIPLLGNILIG
+805 KRISKIPLLGNILIG
-820 QKTGEGV
+820 KKVGEGV
-827 FGVSFKIKGHPNN
+827 FGVSFKIKGPPKN

>member
-1 MRKYVLISSLSIIG
+1 MRKYILISSLSIIG
-15 LIILILIYLNVF
+15 LIILILIYLSVY

-39 AKIREIDP
+39 VKIKEIDP

-54 NIHFKLNLSEITIKI
+54 NVYFKLNLSEKTIKI
-69 NTKNTKV
+69 NIKNTKV

-82 IDLTDININLDLIRF
+82 IDLSDIDINLDLIKF
-97 IKNDNSIKK
+97 IRNDHSIKK
-106 IKIITQENSIKNI
+106 IKIISKENSIKNI

-127 FDIPRFVIFNQIES
+127 FNIPRFVIFNQIES
-141 GNIQAIGNVYFDLKN
+141 GNIQAIGNVYFDPKN
-156 NNNFTYEITGEIKD
+156 KNNFTYEITGEIKD

-185 FNFNIKDQIFDFD
+185 LNFNIKDHTFDFD

-244 FNFNLDFLEEK
+244 FNFNLDFLEKK

-261 ENKFSFQIDEKHNVK
+261 ENEFSFK
-276 DLSINSNLKF
+276 INSNRSIKDLNLKSRLKF
-286 DKLYFNKT
+286 DEIFSNKK
-294 YQNLIFLEDGI
+294 YQDLIYLEDGVI
-305 VEASF
+305 ETEYSNNNLSIQ
-310 YDKDFTILIDSKYS
+310 ILSKYS
-324 LLNEKYN
+324 FLNEKYN

-341 NIIKEN
+341 NIKKEN
-347 DKDINVESIIKNKKT
+347 DKDINVESFIKNKKT

-371 YFQFDKKFFKD
+371 YFQFEKKFFKN

-394 FKIDKNNK
+394 FKIDKTNK

-490 GNLIIIDEI
+490 GSLIIIDEI

-509 TVNVK
+509 TVKVK
-514 TNYKKNNDFEFED
+514 TNYKKNNDFEFEN

-684 NNYKFIKGFDEGNLI
+684 KNYKFIKGFDEGNLV
-699 YDSIE
+699 YDSID
-704 KNGSSKSTLKI
+704 KNGFSKSTLKI
-715 HDFKVKEVP
+715 YDFKVKEVP
-724 LLAKLLTLASLPALQ
+724 LLAKLLTLASLQ
-739 GVADLL
+739 GIADLL
-745 TGEGIRFDEL
+745 TGEGIRFDEF
-755 EMEYESN
+755 EMDYESSKN
-762 NNTTTIREMYAIGPA
+762 LTTIKEMYAIGPA

-792 SLRGTLVPATIIN
+792 SLRGTLVPATTIN
-805 KIISKIPLLGNILIG
+805 KTISKIPLLGNILIG
-820 QKTGEGV
+820 KKVGEGV
-827 FGVSFKIKGHPNN
+827 FGVSFKIKGQPKN

>member
-1 MRKYVLISSLSIIG
+1 MRKYILISSLSIIG
-15 LIILILIYLNVF
+15 LFILILIYLSVY
-27 GIKTNKFNDLIN
+27 GIKTNKFNNLIN
-39 AKIREIDP
+39 VKIKEIDP

-54 NIHFKLNLSEITIKI
+54 NVYFKLNLSEKTIKI
-69 NTKNTKV
+69 NIKNTKV

-82 IDLTDININLDLIRF
+82 IDLSDIDINLDF
-97 IKNDNSIKK
+97 IKFIRNDHSIKK
-106 IKIITQENSIKNI
+106 IKIISKENSIKNI

-127 FDIPRFVIFNQIES
+127 FNIPRFVIFNQIES
-141 GNIQAIGNVYFDLKN
+141 GNIQAIGNVYFDPKN
-156 NNNFTYEITGEIKD
+156 KNNFTYEITGEIKD

-185 FNFNIKDQIFDFD
+185 LNFNIKDHTFDFD

-244 FNFNLDFLEEK
+244 FNFNLDFLEKK

-261 ENKFSFQIDEKHNVK
+261 ENEFSFK
-276 DLSINSNLKF
+276 INSNRSIKDLNLKSRLKF
-286 DKLYFNKT
+286 DEIFTNKK
-294 YQNLIFLEDGI
+294 YQDLIYLEDGVI
-305 VEASF
+305 ETEYSNNNLSIQ
-310 YDKDFTILIDSKYS
+310 ILSKYS
-324 LLNEKYN
+324 FLNEKYN

-341 NIIKEN
+341 NIKKEN
-347 DKDINVESIIKNKKT
+347 DKDINVESFIKNKKT

-371 YFQFDKKFFKD
+371 YFQFEKKFFKN

-394 FKIDKNNK
+394 FKIDKTNK

-420 YTSNR
+420 YASNR

-490 GNLIIIDEI
+490 SSLIIIDEI

-514 TNYKKNNDFEFED
+514 TNYKKNNDFEFEN

-684 NNYKFIKGFDEGNLI
+684 KNYKFIKGFDEGNLV
-699 YDSIE
+699 YDSID
-704 KNGSSKSTLKI
+704 KNGFSKSTLKI
-715 HDFKVKEVP
+715 YDFKVKEVP
-724 LLAKLLTLASLPALQ
+724 LLAKLLTLASLQ
-739 GVADLL
+739 GIADLL
-745 TGEGIRFDEL
+745 TGEGIRFDEF
-755 EMEYESN
+755 EMDYESSN
-762 NNTTTIREMYAIGPA
+762 NLTTIKEMYAIGPA
-777 ISVLMEGYIEKDKLT
+777 ISILMEGYIEKDKLT
-792 SLRGTLVPATIIN
+792 SLRGTLVPATTIN
-805 KIISKIPLLGNILIG
+805 KTISKIPLLGNILVGKKI
-820 QKTGEGV
+820 GEGV
-827 FGVSFKIKGHPNN
+827 FGVSFKIKGQSKN

-845 NPVKTLTPRFITRT
+845 NPIKTLTPRFITRT

>member
-1 MRKYVLISSLSIIG
+1 MRKYILISSLSIIG
-15 LIILILIYLNVF
+15 LFILILIYLSVY
-27 GIKTNKFNDLIN
+27 GIKTNKFNNLIN
-39 AKIREIDP
+39 VKIKEIDP

-54 NIHFKLNLSEITIKI
+54 NVYFKLNLSEKTIKI
-69 NTKNTKV
+69 NIKNTKV

-82 IDLTDININLDLIRF
+82 IDLSDIDINLDF
-97 IKNDNSIKK
+97 IKFIRNDHSIKK
-106 IKIITQENSIKNI
+106 IKIISKENSIKNI

-127 FDIPRFVIFNQIES
+127 FNIPRFVIFNQIES
-141 GNIQAIGNVYFDLKN
+141 GNIQAIGNVYFDPKN
-156 NNNFTYEITGEIKD
+156 KNNFTYEITGEIRD

-185 FNFNIKDQIFDFD
+185 LNFNIKDHTFDFD

-244 FNFNLDFLEEK
+244 FNFNLDFLEKK

-261 ENKFSFQIDEKHNVK
+261 ENEFSFK
-276 DLSINSNLKF
+276 INSNRSIKDLNLKSRMKF
-286 DKLYFNKT
+286 DEIFSNKI
-294 YQNLIFLEDGI
+294 YQDLIYLKDGVIETEYSNNNLSIQ
-305 VEASF
+305 
-310 YDKDFTILIDSKYS
+310 ILSKYS
-324 LLNEKYN
+324 FLNEKYN

-341 NIIKEN
+341 NIKKEN
-347 DKDINVESIIKNKKT
+347 DKDINVESFIKNKKT

-371 YFQFDKKFFKD
+371 YFQFEKKFFKN

-394 FKIDKNNK
+394 FKIDKTNK

-444 ELDYSKNKTQIK
+444 ELDYSKNKTEIK

-490 GNLIIIDEI
+490 GSLIIIDEI

-632 IEGKLIVKNNRIQSG
+632 IEGQLIVKNNRIQSG

-653 NRKNKFSLNLKT
+653 DKKNKFSLNLKT

-684 NNYKFIKGFDEGNLI
+684 KNYKFIKGFDEGNLV
-699 YDSIE
+699 YDSID
-704 KNGSSKSTLKI
+704 KNGFSKSTLKI
-715 HDFKVKEVP
+715 YDFKVKEVP
-724 LLAKLLTLASLPALQ
+724 LLAKLLTLASLQ
-739 GVADLL
+739 GIADLL
-745 TGEGIRFDEL
+745 TGEGIRFDEF
-755 EMEYESN
+755 EMDYESSKN
-762 NNTTTIREMYAIGPA
+762 LTTIKEMYAIGPA
-777 ISVLMEGYIEKDKLT
+777 ISILMEGYIEKDKLT
-792 SLRGTLVPATIIN
+792 SLRGTLVPATTIN
-805 KIISKIPLLGNILIG
+805 KRISKIPLLGNILIG
-820 QKTGEGV
+820 KKVGEGV
-827 FGVSFKIKGHPNN
+827 FGVSFKIKGQPKN

>member
-1 MRKYVLISSLSIIG
+1 MRKYILISSLSIIG
-15 LIILILIYLNVF
+15 LFILILIYLSVY

-39 AKIREIDP
+39 VKIKEIDP

-54 NIHFKLNLSEITIKI
+54 NVYFKLNLSEKTIKI
-69 NTKNTKV
+69 NIKNTKV

-82 IDLTDININLDLIRF
+82 IDLSDIDINLDLIKF
-97 IKNDNSIKK
+97 IRNDNSIKK
-106 IKIITQENSIKNI
+106 IKIISKENSIKNI

-127 FDIPRFVIFNQIES
+127 FNIPRFVIFNQIES
-141 GNIQAIGNVYFDLKN
+141 GNIQAIGNVYFDPKN
-156 NNNFTYEITGEIKD
+156 KNNFTYEITGEIKD

-185 FNFNIKDQIFDFD
+185 LNFNIKDHTFDFD

-244 FNFNLDFLEEK
+244 FNFNLDFLEKK

-261 ENKFSFQIDEKHNVK
+261 ENEFSFK
-276 DLSINSNLKF
+276 INSNRSIKDLNLKSRLKF
-286 DKLYFNKT
+286 DEIFSNKI
-294 YQNLIFLEDGI
+294 YQDLIYLKDGVIETEYSNNNLSIQ
-305 VEASF
+305 
-310 YDKDFTILIDSKYS
+310 ILSKYS
-324 LLNEKYN
+324 FLNEKYN

-341 NIIKEN
+341 NIKKEN
-347 DKDINVESIIKNKKT
+347 DKDINVESFIKNKKT

-371 YFQFDKKFFKD
+371 YFQFEKKFFKN

-394 FKIDKNNK
+394 FKIDKTNK

-490 GNLIIIDEI
+490 GSLIIIDEI

-509 TVNVK
+509 TVKVK

-684 NNYKFIKGFDEGNLI
+684 KNYKFIKGFDEGNLV
-699 YDSIE
+699 YDSID
-704 KNGSSKSTLKI
+704 KNGFSKSTLKI
-715 HDFKVKEVP
+715 YDFKVKEVP
-724 LLAKLLTLASLPALQ
+724 LLAKLLTLASLQ
-739 GVADLL
+739 GIADLL
-745 TGEGIRFDEL
+745 TGEGIRFDEF
-755 EMEYESN
+755 EMDYESSKN
-762 NNTTTIREMYAIGPA
+762 LTTIKEMYAIGPA
-777 ISVLMEGYIEKDKLT
+777 ISILMEGYIEKDKLT
-792 SLRGTLVPATIIN
+792 SLRGTLVPATTIN
-805 KIISKIPLLGNILIG
+805 KRISKIPLLGNILIG
-820 QKTGEGV
+820 KKVGEGV
-827 FGVSFKIKGHPNN
+827 FGVSFKIKGQPKN

>member
-1 MRKYVLISSLSIIG
+1 MRKYILISSLSIIG
-15 LIILILIYLNVF
+15 LFILILIYLSVY
-27 GIKTNKFNDLIN
+27 GIKTNKFNNLIN
-39 AKIREIDP
+39 VKIKEIDP

-54 NIHFKLNLSEITIKI
+54 NVYFKLNLSEKTIKI
-69 NTKNTKV
+69 NIKNTKV

-82 IDLTDININLDLIRF
+82 IDLSDIDINLDF
-97 IKNDNSIKK
+97 IKFIRNDHSIKK
-106 IKIITQENSIKNI
+106 IKIISKENSIKNI

-127 FDIPRFVIFNQIES
+127 FNIPRFVIFNQIES
-141 GNIQAIGNVYFDLKN
+141 GNIQAIGNVYFDPKN
-156 NNNFTYEITGEIKD
+156 KNNFTYEITGEIKD

-185 FNFNIKDQIFDFD
+185 LNFNIKDHTFDFD

-244 FNFNLDFLEEK
+244 FNFNLDFLEKK

-261 ENKFSFQIDEKHNVK
+261 ENEFSFK
-276 DLSINSNLKF
+276 INSNRSIKDLNLKSRLKF
-286 DKLYFNKT
+286 DEIFSNKI
-294 YQNLIFLEDGI
+294 YQDLIYLEDGVI
-305 VEASF
+305 ETEYSNNNLSIQ
-310 YDKDFTILIDSKYS
+310 ILSKYS
-324 LLNEKYN
+324 FLNEKYN

-341 NIIKEN
+341 NIKKEN
-347 DKDINVESIIKNKKT
+347 DKDINVESFIKNKKT

-371 YFQFDKKFFKD
+371 YFQFEKKFFKN

-394 FKIDKNNK
+394 FKIDKTNK

-490 GNLIIIDEI
+490 GSLIIIDEI

-509 TVNVK
+509 TVKVK

-684 NNYKFIKGFDEGNLI
+684 KNYKFIKGFDEGNLV
-699 YDSIE
+699 YDSID
-704 KNGSSKSTLKI
+704 KNGFSKSTLKI
-715 HDFKVKEVP
+715 YDFKVKEVP
-724 LLAKLLTLASLPALQ
+724 LLAKLLTLASLQ
-739 GVADLL
+739 GIADLL
-745 TGEGIRFDEL
+745 TGEGIRFDEF
-755 EMEYESN
+755 EMDYESSKN
-762 NNTTTIREMYAIGPA
+762 LTTIKEMYAIGPA
-777 ISVLMEGYIEKDKLT
+777 ISILMEGYIEKDKLT
-792 SLRGTLVPATIIN
+792 SLRGTLVPATTIN
-805 KIISKIPLLGNILIG
+805 KRISKIPLLGNILIG
-820 QKTGEGV
+820 KKVGEGV
-827 FGVSFKIKGHPNN
+827 FGVSFKIKGQPKN